1 MFIIQPKY
9 IQFRMRVQRRL
20 LSQTDGLCRLV
31 LSRMWSVI
39 AIARTA
45 NLCAIEYSANV
56 TALSIVSGK
65 TLKLNIADQQGA
77 AFETGSRSQSAA
89 MRLPVDHT
97 SIRTLSACVSAA
109 AAKVS

>member
-65 TLKLNIADQQGA
+65 TLKLNIADQQGQLSKPDPVRNLQRCVYPLI
-77 AFETGSRSQSAA
+77 TP
-89 MRLPVDHT
+89 RLEP
-97 SIRTLSACVSAA
+97 
-109 AAKVS
+109 